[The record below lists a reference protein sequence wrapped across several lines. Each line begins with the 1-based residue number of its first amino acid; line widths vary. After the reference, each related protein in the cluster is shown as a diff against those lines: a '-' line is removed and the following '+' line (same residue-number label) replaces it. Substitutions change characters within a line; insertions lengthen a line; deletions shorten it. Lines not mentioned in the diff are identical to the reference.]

1 MSQRRPILAAVLAAA
16 VVVVPVLGASC
27 GKAPPTPRAALG
39 RPPTAAADGE
49 VMGVNEIPVDDWL
62 DQNLRVTLRP
72 PDGDRIVEVEL
83 APGWYL
89 EQNGLRFEPGDRI
102 AVEGTTRTESGV
114 LVATRVRKGANTV
127 LLRNASGE
135 PLWRT
140 PDAPDAGK
148 R

>member
-1 MSQRRPILAAVLAAA
+1 MSTRSGFGALLVAVLTSVLLA
-16 VVVVPVLGASC
+16 VASC
-27 GKAPPTPRAALG
+27 GEAPPTPRAALG
-39 RPPTAAADGE
+39 RPPISAADGE
-49 VMGVNEIPVDDWL
+49 VMGVNEVPVNDWL
-62 DQNLRVTLRP
+62 NQNLRVTVRP
-72 PDGDRIVEVEL
+72 GNEEIVEVEL

-102 AVEGTTRTESGV
+102 VVEGTTRTREGV
-114 LVATRVRKGANTV
+114 LVAERVRKGNTTV

-140 PDAPDAGK
+140 PDAGP